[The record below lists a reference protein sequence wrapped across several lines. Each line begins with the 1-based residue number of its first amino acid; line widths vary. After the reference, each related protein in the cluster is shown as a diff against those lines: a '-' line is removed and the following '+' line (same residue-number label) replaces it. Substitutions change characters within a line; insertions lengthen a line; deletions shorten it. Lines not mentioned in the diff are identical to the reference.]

1 MNRILTNASS
11 LKTDSLMEG
20 REKANLQ
27 LNEEFSGDVIGGFMN
42 GVNGGSGGFEFRI
55 E

>member
-1 MNRILTNASS
+1 MIRVLANASS
-11 LKTDSLMEG
+11 LKRDSLMDG

-27 LNEEFSGDVIGGFMN
+27 LNQKFSGDVIGGFKN
-42 GVNGGSGGFEFRI
+42 GVNGGSSGFEFRI